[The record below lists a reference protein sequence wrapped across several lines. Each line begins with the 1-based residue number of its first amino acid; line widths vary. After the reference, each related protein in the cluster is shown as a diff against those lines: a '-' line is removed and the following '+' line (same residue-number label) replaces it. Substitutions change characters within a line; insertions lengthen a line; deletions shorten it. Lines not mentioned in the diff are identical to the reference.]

1 MGKELKTELQV
12 MHVTK
17 HQPAMNMN
25 WLLYF
30 GPFGTHYVQD
40 SILFFFFQ
48 SEAAAENSSYL
59 TEKQCELGPNIYLP
73 GLWSSCLQKY
83 IDYLHWIII

>member
-30 GPFGTHYVQD
+30 GPFGTRYVQD
-40 SILFFFFQ
+40 SILFFFFFFFSNLKLLLRIQ
-48 SEAAAENSSYL
+48 A
-59 TEKQCELGPNIYLP
+59 I
-73 GLWSSCLQKY
+73 
-83 IDYLHWIII
+83 

>member
-40 SILFFFFQ
+40 SILFFFFSNLKLLLRIQ
-48 SEAAAENSSYL
+48 A
-59 TEKQCELGPNIYLP
+59 I
-73 GLWSSCLQKY
+73 
-83 IDYLHWIII
+83 